1 MSESKTHFDIYHY
14 LGIIK
19 RRKWFFIIPLIVI
32 YAGFLASSIFLPKV
46 YEAKAIILVE
56 EKNVVNPLL
65 KNLAVSTTVASRLNT
80 LKEEILSWPRLFQLV
95 ERLGLNKNITDQLDL
110 ERLIAGIR
118 KNISLKMKS
127 KEIVVIS
134 YRGKDPKSTQKLVNT
149 LCDILIQRNLSLQ
162 SEDTESAIDFI
173 NKQLNIYKGKLNK
186 SEEALRKFKEVYGLG
201 LTEKPSVNVGSA
213 AGSTQNLPDSA
224 SPVGVT
230 LAKINKEIANAQAD
244 LVMASVDCT
253 PEHPRVKNLKNRIQ
267 SLKEKRDQYIKQLAD
282 NAGVKPDSYVSIAD
296 SFPRQQEEMTRL
308 SRDKA
313 INERIYAMLLERYES
328 AKITERL
335 DNSDNRT
342 KFRIIEP
349 ARLPLFAV
357 KPNKIKFNILGI
369 IVGGMTG
376 FGFVYLL
383 EYADSSFAR
392 EEDLKK
398 SFGYPVLGN
407 ISKIITE
414 DDLKHRNRF
423 ARKITFII
431 IAIIILM
438 VLILWVVLQKDA
450 IMIKLHSFYP
460 EAASSIA
467 QK

>member
-1 MSESKTHFDIYHY
+1 MSESKSNFDVYYY

-56 EKNVVNPLL
+56 EKNIVNPLL
-65 KNLAVSTTVASRLNT
+65 KNLAVSTTVASRLST
-80 LKEEILSWPRLFQLV
+80 LKEEILAWPRLFQLV
-95 ERLGLNKNITDQLDL
+95 ERLGLNKNITDPLDL
-110 ERLIAGIR
+110 ERLISNIR

-127 KEIVVIS
+127 KEVVVIS

-173 NKQLNIYKGKLNK
+173 NKQLNIYKDKLNK
-186 SEEALRKFKEVYGLG
+186 SEEALRKFKEVYGIG
-201 LTEKPSVNVGSA
+201 LVDKPSIKIGSSAGA
-213 AGSTQNLPDSA
+213 AKGLPDSA
-224 SPVGVT
+224 SPAGVT
-230 LAKINKEIANAQAD
+230 LSKINKEIADTQAD

-253 PEHPRVKNLKNRIQ
+253 PEHPRVKSLKTRIQ
-267 SLKEKRDQYIKQLAD
+267 SLKEKRNQYIKQLAD
-282 NAGVKPDSYVSIAD
+282 SAGVKPDSYVSIAD

-335 DNSDNRT
+335 DSSENRT

-357 KPNKIKFNILGI
+357 KPNKIKFNLLGV
-369 IVGGMTG
+369 IVGGMAG

-383 EYADSSFAR
+383 EYTDSSFAR

-398 SFGYPVLGN
+398 AFGYPVLGN
-407 ISKIITE
+407 VSKIVTE
-414 DDLKHRNRF
+414 DDLKHRNKF
-423 ARKITFII
+423 ARKITFIT
-431 IAIIILM
+431 IAVILIM
-438 VLILWVVLQKDA
+438 VLILWVILQKNE
-450 IMIKLHSFYP
+450 IIIKLHSFFP
-460 EAASSIA
+460 EAAPVSM